1 MGHTIQTGRGNGTRG
16 GGQDGE
22 TFGHPL
28 VEPLSASRF
37 GEFLLPCLPR
47 LRAAARKLTL
57 APADA
62 ADLVQATVV
71 RAFEKRHRFTFL
83 SDARLRGW
91 LVAIM
96 HNIHCDLARK
106 RRREV
111 LMPTLSELPDRSGD
125 EPTAAWR
132 VVADDLVDQ
141 AVRALPPKL
150 QTPYLLF
157 AVDGLS
163 YSDIASRLRVGSGTI
178 GTRIHR
184 AREQLR
190 VGIETRA
197 GKNTRRAA

>member
-1 MGHTIQTGRGNGTRG
+1 MGHTIQTGRGNGTQG
-16 GGQDGE
+16 GGADGE
-22 TFGHPL
+22 TFGPPL

-37 GEFLLPCLPR
+37 GEFLLHCLPR
-47 LRAAARKLTL
+47 LRAAARKLAP

-62 ADLVQATVV
+62 ADLVQATVL

-83 SDARLRGW
+83 SDARFRGW
-91 LVAIM
+91 LIAIM

-111 LMPTLSELPDRSGD
+111 LMPTLSELPDRSVD
-125 EPTAAWR
+125 ETTAAWR
-132 VVADDLVDQ
+132 AVGDELIEQ

-150 QTPYLLF
+150 KTPYVLF

-163 YSDIASRLRVGSGTI
+163 YSAIASRLRVRSVTV

-197 GKNTRRAA
+197 GKNVRRAA